1 MKFLEKLYIKLL
13 GNTKGMLF
21 NMCDW
26 DILTLGEKTMNG
38 IPLTQSE
45 IYAKIFLE
53 QMGEY
58 MELWNPTKKKWKRP
72 YGKMLNETRTLH

>member
-1 MKFLEKLYIKLL
+1 
-13 GNTKGMLF
+13 
-21 NMCDW
+21 
-26 DILTLGEKTMNG
+26 MNG

-58 MELWNPTKKKWKRP
+58 MELWNPMKKWKRP
-72 YGKMLNETRTLH
+72 YGKILNETRTLH

>member
-26 DILTLGEKTMNG
+26 DILTLGEKTMNS

-53 QMGEY
+53 QIGEY
-58 MELWNPTKKKWKRP
+58 MELWDPTKKWKLP
-72 YGKMLNETRTLH
+72 YGKMLNEIRSLH

>member
-13 GNTKGMLF
+13 GNTKGMRF

-26 DILTLGEKTMNG
+26 DILTLGEKTING

-53 QMGEY
+53 QIGEY
-58 MELWNPTKKKWKRP
+58 MELWNPTKKWKRP
-72 YGKMLNETRTLH
+72 YGKILNETRTLH

>member
-53 QMGEY
+53 QIGEY
-58 MELWNPTKKKWKRP
+58 MELWNPTKNGNDHMVK
-72 YGKMLNETRTLH
+72 Y

>member
-1 MKFLEKLYIKLL
+1 MKFLEKLYMKLL

-58 MELWNPTKKKWKRP
+58 MELWNPTKKWKRP
-72 YGKMLNETRTLH
+72 YGKMLNETRSLH

>member
-53 QMGEY
+53 QIG
-58 MELWNPTKKKWKRP
+58 
-72 YGKMLNETRTLH
+72 

>member
-13 GNTKGMLF
+13 GNTKSMSF

-26 DILTLGEKTMNG
+26 DILTLSEKTEKG
-38 IPLTQSE
+38 IPLTPAE
-45 IYAKIFLE
+45 LYAKIFLE

-58 MELWNPTKKKWKRP
+58 IELWNPTKKWTRP
-72 YGKMLNETRTLH
+72 YGKVLNETRTLH

>member
-58 MELWNPTKKKWKRP
+58 MELWDPTKKWKRP
-72 YGKMLNETRTLH
+72 YGKMLNKTRTLH

>member
-13 GNTKGMLF
+13 GNTKGMSF

-26 DILTLGEKTMNG
+26 DILTLGEKTAKG
-38 IPLTQSE
+38 IPLTQAE
-45 IYAKIFLE
+45 VYAKIFLE

-58 MELWNPTKKKWKRP
+58 MELWDPSKKWKKP
-72 YGKMLNETRTLH
+72 YGDVLNEHRNLH

>member
-58 MELWNPTKKKWKRP
+58 MELWNPTKKWKQP
-72 YGKMLNETRTLH
+72 YGKMLNETRFLH

>member
-21 NMCDW
+21 NMCNW
-26 DILTLGEKTMNG
+26 DILTLGEKTING

-58 MELWNPTKKKWKRP
+58 MELWNPTKKRKRP
-72 YGKMLNETRTLH
+72 YGKILNETRTLH

>member
-38 IPLTQSE
+38 MPLTQSE

-58 MELWNPTKKKWKRP
+58 MELWNPTKKWKRP
-72 YGKMLNETRTLH
+72 YGKMLNETRSLH

>member
-58 MELWNPTKKKWKRP
+58 MELWDPTKKWKRP
-72 YGKMLNETRTLH
+72 YGKILNETRTLH

>member
-58 MELWNPTKKKWKRP
+58 MELWNPTKKWKRP
-72 YGKMLNETRTLH
+72 YGKMLNETRSLH

>member
-58 MELWNPTKKKWKRP
+58 MELWNPTKKWKRP